1 MADKTG
7 IHVKGVYTLP
17 PQLSALVSHSAKL
30 EEMAV
35 QAAITGDTD
44 LVFQAVLQDPLTAS
58 VCSMEEIHNMVQ
70 EMLEKNRA
78 YLSYFKF

>member
-1 MADKTG
+1 
-7 IHVKGVYTLP
+7 VYTLP